1 MFVLGLVGGVASGK
15 SVVAEQLQQLGAG
28 VLDADRA
35 GHEVLE
41 QPDVRQA
48 LATRWGEGV
57 FHAEGHVDRRAL
69 AKIVFAPTAEASQ
82 ELAALEK
89 ITHPR
94 IKTLLQARMQ
104 QLAAEGVAVVVLD
117 APVLF
122 KAGWDALC
130 DLIVFVDAPDEIRR
144 QRAIA
149 RGWSGDEFARRESAQ
164 ELLSWKR
171 SQAHVVIDNAG
182 TLAMTRQQVIQLWN
196 QIRQTQGGGSPR
208 PQNQLRDQDTIR
220 SR

>member
-15 SVVAEQLQQLGAG
+15 SLVAEQLQQLGAG

-41 QPDVRQA
+41 EPAVKQA
-48 LATRWGEGV
+48 LAARWGQGV
-57 FHAEGHVDRRAL
+57 FDADGRVNRRAL
-69 AKIVFAPTAEASQ
+69 AEIVFAPTPQASQ

-94 IKTLLQARMQ
+94 IKIVLQSRMKQ
-104 QLAAEGVAVVVLD
+104 MAAQGTTVVVLD
-117 APVLF
+117 APVMF

-130 DLIVFVDAPDEIRR
+130 DQIVFVDVPEAVRR
-144 QRAIA
+144 QRAA
-149 RGWSGDEFARRESAQ
+149 TRGWSGEEFARREAAQ

-171 SQAHVVIDNAG
+171 SRADVVIDNSG
-182 TLAMTRQQVIQLWN
+182 TVADTRQQVAQLWN
-196 QIRQTQGGGSPR
+196 QLLHSQGGGTPH
-208 PQNQLRDQDTIR
+208 PQNQLRDQESIH